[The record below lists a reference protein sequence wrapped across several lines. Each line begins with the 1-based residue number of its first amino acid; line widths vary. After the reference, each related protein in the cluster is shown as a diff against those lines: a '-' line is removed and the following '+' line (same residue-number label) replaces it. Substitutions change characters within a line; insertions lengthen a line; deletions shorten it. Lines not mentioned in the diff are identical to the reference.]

1 MKRKE
6 IQISVNEIVEI
17 AFGTLLNQP
26 SISFFNQICDEVN
39 EIKQGDLFV
48 ANHLKKSPQEVQKE
62 IEEAV
67 QR

>member
-6 IQISVNEIVEI
+6 MQISVNEIVEI

-48 ANHLKKSPQEVQKE
+48 SSKRITFS
-62 IEEAV
+62 
-67 QR
+67 